1 MRPFLSRCFRFS
13 PRGGSR
19 VGGKSLCA
27 PDRGFGLSGIM
38 GMLQRLYEDKQGER
52 GDRREDSRQKL
63 SRKSF
68 SIGDFLCGKN
78 IFLFE
83 KD

>member
-1 MRPFLSRCFRFS
+1 MGCLKTSR
-13 PRGGSR
+13 
-19 VGGKSLCA
+19 
-27 PDRGFGLSGIM
+27 
-38 GMLQRLYEDKQGER
+38 GM

-63 SRKSF
+63 SRKGF
-68 SIGDFLCGKN
+68 SIGDFLCSKN